1 MKLNQEDR
9 REEVGGI
16 TTALLLIAV
25 TIFTIGAVLQVI
37 FNLF

>member
-1 MKLNQEDR
+1 MKLNREDR
-9 REEVGGI
+9 KEEVGGI

-25 TIFTIGAVLQVI
+25 AICGIGAILQVI

>member
-1 MKLNQEDR
+1 MKLNREDR
-9 REEVGGI
+9 KEEVGGI

-25 TIFTIGAVLQVI
+25 TMCGIGAILQVI

>member
-1 MKLNQEDR
+1 MKLNREDR
-9 REEVGGI
+9 KEEVGGI

-25 TIFTIGAVLQVI
+25 AMCAIGAILQVI